1 MKMELDFPSDILEKL
16 LLKRVLVDKNWLN
29 ILSKK
34 FDKRWFKNDTV
45 SLIVKLTL
53 NYYGKYSSIP
63 NAKII

>member
-1 MKMELDFPSDILEKL
+1 MELDFPSDILEKL

-34 FDKRWFKNDTV
+34 FDKRWFKNDIV
-45 SLIVKLTL
+45 SLVVKLTL

-63 NAKII
+63 NVKII

>member
-1 MKMELDFPSDILEKL
+1 MELDFPSDILEKL

-34 FDKRWFKNDTV
+34 FDKRWFKNEAI
-45 SLIVKLTL
+45 SLVVKLML
-53 NYYGKYSSIP
+53 NYYSKYSSIP